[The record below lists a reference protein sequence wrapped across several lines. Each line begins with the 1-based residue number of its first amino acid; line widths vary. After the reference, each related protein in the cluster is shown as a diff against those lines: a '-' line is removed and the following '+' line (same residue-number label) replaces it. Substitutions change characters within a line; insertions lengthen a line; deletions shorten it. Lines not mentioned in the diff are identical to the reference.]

1 MARVLTIRNLYD
13 KVYSYLPLSGEWT
26 AIGAETEDSG
36 LWLIYGKEKNGKT
49 TFALKL
55 ANYLSTMRKVLYVS
69 AEENT
74 DANIARPVSGS
85 VSLPRIKRCISSN
98 TSPWKN

>member
-36 LWLIYGKEKNGKT
+36 LWLIYGKEKNG
-49 TFALKL
+49 
-55 ANYLSTMRKVLYVS
+55 
-69 AEENT
+69 
-74 DANIARPVSGS
+74 
-85 VSLPRIKRCISSN
+85 
-98 TSPWKN
+98 